1 MSEPTPDP
9 ASGQTPAPHNL
20 SAQKS
25 DPPRPPIAWQ
35 PFTPRGIAAFA
46 GATFGRLFI
55 VQVVVA
61 LLAAGAAVWF
71 LSAVWFPAAEEAI
84 RNVSGDGAVRAGHL
98 DITGQTTERLVT
110 NRFLTFAI
118 DTQSE
123 KGHAYSADVFVVLR
137 SGYYEVCSLFGC
149 RTSRYP
155 VQSTAFNRLELE
167 ARCGAWKPFLLG
179 IAALGVIFGL
189 LFSWGLLATI
199 YFLFVRTFAF
209 FADRNV
215 TFGGSW
221 RLCGAALLAG
231 AVLLIAAIVGYGFGV
246 VDVVRLL
253 LIAVLHVVV
262 PWVLIV
268 FATRALPRVSA
279 KAPKNPFASTATPDQ
294 QKPAG

>member
-9 ASGQTPAPHNL
+9 ASGQSPAANNA
-20 SAQKS
+20 SAKKP
-25 DPPRPPIAWQ
+25 DPPRPPFAWQ
-35 PFTPRGIAAFA
+35 PFTPKGIAAFA

-61 LLAAGAAVWF
+61 LLAAGAVVWF
-71 LSAVWFPAAEEAI
+71 LSAVWFPGVEEAI

-98 DITGQTTERLVT
+98 DITGQMTERLVT

-118 DTQSE
+118 DTQSQ
-123 KGHAYSADVFVVLR
+123 KAHAYSADVFVVLR

-149 RTSRYP
+149 RTFRYP

-167 ARCGAWKPFLLG
+167 ARWGAWKPFLLG
-179 IAALGVIFGL
+179 IAAVVVIFSL
-189 LFSWGLLATI
+189 LFSWWLLATI

-209 FADRNV
+209 FADREV

-231 AVLLIAAIVGYGFGV
+231 AVLLIAGVVGYGFGV

-253 LIAVLHVVV
+253 LIAVLHVIA
-262 PWVLIV
+262 PWVLII
-268 FATRALPRVSA
+268 FATRALPRVTA
-279 KAPKNPFASTATPDQ
+279 KIPKNPFASTVTPDQ
-294 QKPAG
+294 QKPVG